1 MINTK
6 NSSST
11 ASLAIQSIVTV
22 AGIATIHSFV
32 SGGMIQKITKFRP
45 NEEKTK
51 KRESPKSYEDSKE
64 EEIDPDL

>member
-1 MINTK
+1 MINTS
-6 NSSST
+6 NSST
-11 ASLAIQSIVTV
+11 ATLAIQSIATV

-45 NEEKTK
+45 KEEKTK
-51 KRESPKSYEDSKE
+51 KRESTKSFEDSKE